1 MPSSHP
7 RSRFVAVCLL
17 GLMGTLSATV
27 TAVAEEA
34 PLELLI
40 RNHRFEPETLRIPA
54 NVKVKVLVK
63 NLDPTPEE
71 FESYELKREK
81 IIPGGAS
88 VPLFIGPLAPGSYPF
103 FGEFNQAT
111 AQGRVIV
118 E

>member
-1 MPSSHP
+1 MSS
-7 RSRFVAVCLL
+7 
-17 GLMGTLSATV
+17 LSPA
-27 TAVAEEA
+27 ALADDA
-34 PLELLI
+34 PVELVI
-40 RNHRFEPETLRIPA
+40 RNHRFEPAELRIPA
-54 NVKVKVLVK
+54 NRKVKVLVK

-88 VPLFIGPLAPGSYPF
+88 VPLFVGPLAPGSYPF

-111 AQGRVIV
+111 AQGRVVV

>member
-1 MPSSHP
+1 MQ
-7 RSRFVAVCLL
+7 SRYARPLL
-17 GLMGTLSATV
+17 ATACWLSLVSTLSAP
-27 TAVAEEA
+27 ALADDA
-34 PLELLI
+34 PVELLI
-40 RNHRFEPETLRIPA
+40 RNHRFEPAELRIPA